1 MTKRKKL
8 LWSGDIVAMTG
19 FARVTE
25 NVLEHLRHK
34 YDVVCLG
41 NNWWGDYT
49 PWQEKVRMY
58 PSSNRFQQEPFGV
71 QRIKE
76 VVNAEK
82 PDVVLVMN
90 DIWNINNIYGQI
102 KEEHQRGDFVFIGY
116 SPQDSYE
123 WTGAICDT
131 ANDWDGMISYTEFGA
146 MDWHN
151 SGVQKPISIIPHG
164 CDLST
169 FHPMDK
175 LECRAKLGI
184 DPDSFIVFNGNRNQA
199 RKRIDITIDAFARF
213 CSMNPE
219 DTNIKLYLHMGM
231 KDQGWDIMPLFGR
244 IMSKYGIDPNHRI
257 VMTAQNPSP
266 PNISIEML
274 NLVYNA
280 ADVGINTCKGEGW
293 GLVNFEHAA
302 CQVPQIVPNH
312 TSCKEIFEGY
322 GLLINNLFD
331 DYDMNLNRR
340 MPIPNPAHAAELL
353 HSLYADEDYRRE
365 VGKKCYE
372 RVSDEQFSWPVIA
385 EQFEEVIEEVCKEKE
400 EKLKAAEPVKKTTKP
415 KRRIPAGV
423 K

>member
-25 NVLEHLRHK
+25 NVLEHLRHH

-49 PWQEKVRMY
+49 PWQHKVKMY

-76 VVNAEK
+76 VVNIEK

-102 KEEHQRGDFVFIGY
+102 KEEHERGDFAFIGY
-116 SPQDSYE
+116 SPQDSYQ

-131 ANDWDGMISYTEFGA
+131 ANQWDAMISYTEFGA
-146 MDWHN
+146 QDWHET
-151 SGVQKPISIIPHG
+151 GIQKPISVIPHG
-164 CDLST
+164 VDLDA
-169 FHPMDK
+169 FYPMDQAA
-175 LECRAKLGI
+175 CREKLGI
-184 DPDSFIVFNGNRNQA
+184 PQDAFIVFNGNRNQA
-199 RKRIDITIDAFARF
+199 RKRIDVTIDAFARF
-213 CSMNPE
+213 CIGKP
-219 DTNIKLYLHMGM
+219 DNIKLYLHMGM

-244 IMSKYGIDPNHRI
+244 IMGSYGIDPNHRI
-257 VMTAQNPSP
+257 IMTAQNPNP
-266 PNISIEML
+266 PNVTPDML
-274 NLVYNA
+274 NVIYNA

-302 CQVPQIVPNH
+302 CRVPQIVPNH
-312 TSCKEIFEGY
+312 TSCKEIFEGH
-322 GLLINNLFD
+322 GLLINNLFN

-340 MPIPNPAHAAELL
+340 MPIPHAAHAAELL
-353 HSLYADEDYRRE
+353 DKLYYDEKYRAE
-365 VGKKCYE
+365 IGTKCYD
-372 RVSDEQFSWPVIA
+372 RVRDEQFSWPVIA
-385 EQFEEVIEEVCKEKE
+385 DQFAEVIEETLE
-400 EKLKAAEPVKKTTKP
+400 EKAKALEAAKPVKKATKP
-415 KRRIPAGV
+415 KRRAAATV
-423 K
+423 